1 MVHSITLQTS
11 DSDISDGDILGQIG
25 FAAPVEGTGSD
36 ANLLAASIFARS
48 EGDFSSSN
56 NATELVFATSAT
68 ESSKPTTSNGDMVL
82 SSTGTVTLLGGL
94 VIADGANIGSSSDT
108 DAIAISSG
116 GVVTMNQIPVFSAGI
131 NVSGGTIAGTLA
143 TAAQGNV
150 TSLGTL
156 TTLTVDNVIIDGT
169 TIGHTSDT
177 DLITLTSGVV
187 TVAGELDATSL
198 DISGNADIDGTLEA
212 DAITVDGVA
221 LATYIRDTVGT
232 NMLSSNTE
240 SGITVTY
247 DTSNDNIDFAIDA
260 AQTGITSL
268 LAADIK
274 IGEDDQTKIDF
285 ETADEI
291 HFYAANVEQVYL
303 ADNIFGPQS
312 DSDVDLGTTGVRWK
326 DAFVDSITVTGEID
340 GASLDISG
348 NADID
353 GTLEADAITVDG
365 ATLSEY
371 IADTAGAMFTSN
383 TETGITVT
391 YQDGDNTVDLA
402 IDAAQT
408 VITSLL
414 ATDIKIGEDDQTK
427 IDFEDADKINFY
439 AANEKQL
446 ILEDGA
452 LYPGS
457 DNIIDLGKSD
467 NEFKD
472 AYFDG
477 TVTADAFAG
486 PLTGDVT
493 GTADLATSFT
503 VSANNTANET
513 VYPVFVDGATGTQ
526 GAETDTG
533 LTYNPSTGQVTALK
547 VQGTTSIQT
556 ALIEYTDGDDSMTIA
571 DGGKVTFG
579 NGFAVGSDQAGDIL
593 YHNGTS
599 YVRLAIGSDGQVL
612 TVNDAENAPG
622 WENASG
628 GGSGDITGVTL
639 AGDSSTAQDLTANV
653 NLTLAGGNGITTAGD
668 GSATISIALD
678 AALTTVTSLLAT
690 DIKIGED
697 DQTKIDFETADEIHF
712 YAANVE
718 QVYLADNVF
727 GPQSDSDVDLGTTGV
742 RWKDA
747 YIDTIT
753 TTGDVDVLGNIELGH
768 ASDTTIARASSGQIT
783 VEGTAVILAG
793 AVTGITSLLATD
805 IKIGEDDQTKIDF
818 ETANEIHFYANNTE
832 QVYLADNIFGPQS
845 DSDVDLGTT
854 GVRWKDAYIDT
865 ITTTGTI
872 TAGGIVTGTGFT
884 AGSAVLAEAELELLD
899 GLTAGTA
906 IASKVVTTDANID
919 TTGQRNL
926 TISGELDAATL
937 DISGNADIDGTT
949 NLDAVDID
957 GNVDLDGTLTI
968 GAAQDGYDFKVF
980 GNGGDAADSPPQ
992 SPDKYFMW
1000 DESADGVRL
1009 RGNFVQEAVPY
1020 SNTGTTVSD
1029 DSGATINIDW
1039 QKGNYH
1045 WIVLAANVTKIIF
1058 QNMKR
1063 GGRYILRI
1071 EQHSSSPKTVSWGNV
1086 DYDESNGAYT
1096 EGRWVGGTAPTM
1108 TNTAGR
1114 VDVYGF
1120 LGTRSNGRGMDG
1132 FVIAQN
1138 VAEDGT
1144 H

>member
-718 QVYLADNVF
+718 QVYLADNIF

-1096 EGRWVGGTAPTM
+1096 EVRWVGGTAPTM

>member
-753 TTGDVDVLGNIELGH
+753 TTGDVDVLGNIELGN
-768 ASDTTIARASSGQIT
+768 ASDTTIARASAGQIT

-1096 EGRWVGGTAPTM
+1096 EVRWVGGTAPTM

>member
-56 NATELVFATSAT
+56 NATELVFVTSAT

-1020 SNTGTTVSD
+1020 SNTVTTVSD

-1086 DYDESNGAYT
+1086 DYDESNGAYS
-1096 EGRWVGGTAPTM
+1096 EVRWVGGTAPTM

>member
-260 AQTGITSL
+260 AQTGITSI
-268 LAADIK
+268 LATDLK

-291 HFYAANVEQVYL
+291 HFYAASVEQVYL
-303 ADNIFGPQS
+303 GDNIFGPQS

-1096 EGRWVGGTAPTM
+1096 EVRWVGGTAPTM

>member
-457 DNIIDLGKSD
+457 GNIIDLGKSD

-1096 EGRWVGGTAPTM
+1096 EVRWVGGTAPTM

>member
-1096 EGRWVGGTAPTM
+1096 EVSWVGGTAPTM

>member
-579 NGFAVGSDQAGDIL
+579 NGFAVCADQAGDIL

-1096 EGRWVGGTAPTM
+1096 EVRWVGGTAPTM

>member
-599 YVRLAIGSDGQVL
+599 YVRLAMGSDGQVL

-622 WENASG
+622 WENAG
-628 GGSGDITGVTL
+628 GVVQGLLPVIPTMELLHG
-639 AGDSSTAQDLTANV
+639 
-653 NLTLAGGNGITTAGD
+653 
-668 GSATISIALD
+668 
-678 AALTTVTSLLAT
+678 LLAM
-690 DIKIGED
+690 
-697 DQTKIDFETADEIHF
+697 IHSLS
-712 YAANVE
+712 N
-718 QVYLADNVF
+718 L
-727 GPQSDSDVDLGTTGV
+727 
-742 RWKDA
+742 
-747 YIDTIT
+747 
-753 TTGDVDVLGNIELGH
+753 
-768 ASDTTIARASSGQIT
+768 
-783 VEGTAVILAG
+783 ILAILVETFLLG
-793 AVTGITSLLATD
+793 VLLLPSLSEMPVQKTLSWYSMAML
-805 IKIGEDDQTKIDF
+805 KIF
-818 ETANEIHFYANNTE
+818 
-832 QVYLADNIFGPQS
+832 
-845 DSDVDLGTT
+845 
-854 GVRWKDAYIDT
+854 
-865 ITTTGTI
+865 
-872 TAGGIVTGTGFT
+872 
-884 AGSAVLAEAELELLD
+884 
-899 GLTAGTA
+899 
-906 IASKVVTTDANID
+906 
-919 TTGQRNL
+919 
-926 TISGELDAATL
+926 
-937 DISGNADIDGTT
+937 
-949 NLDAVDID
+949 
-957 GNVDLDGTLTI
+957 
-968 GAAQDGYDFKVF
+968 
-980 GNGGDAADSPPQ
+980 
-992 SPDKYFMW
+992 
-1000 DESADGVRL
+1000 
-1009 RGNFVQEAVPY
+1009 
-1020 SNTGTTVSD
+1020 
-1029 DSGATINIDW
+1029 
-1039 QKGNYH
+1039 
-1045 WIVLAANVTKIIF
+1045 
-1058 QNMKR
+1058 
-1063 GGRYILRI
+1063 IL
-1071 EQHSSSPKTVSWGNV
+1071 V
-1086 DYDESNGAYT
+1086 
-1096 EGRWVGGTAPTM
+1096 
-1108 TNTAGR
+1108 
-1114 VDVYGF
+1114 
-1120 LGTRSNGRGMDG
+1120 
-1132 FVIAQN
+1132 
-1138 VAEDGT
+1138 
-1144 H
+1144 

>member
-742 RWKDA
+742 RWKAA

-1096 EGRWVGGTAPTM
+1096 EVRWVGGTAPTM

>member
-1 MVHSITLQTS
+1 M
-11 DSDISDGDILGQIG
+11 
-25 FAAPVEGTGSD
+25 
-36 ANLLAASIFARS
+36 
-48 EGDFSSSN
+48 
-56 NATELVFATSAT
+56 
-68 ESSKPTTSNGDMVL
+68 
-82 SSTGTVTLLGGL
+82 
-94 VIADGANIGSSSDT
+94 
-108 DAIAISSG
+108 
-116 GVVTMNQIPVFSAGI
+116 
-131 NVSGGTIAGTLA
+131 
-143 TAAQGNV
+143 
-150 TSLGTL
+150 
-156 TTLTVDNVIIDGT
+156 
-169 TIGHTSDT
+169 
-177 DLITLTSGVV
+177 
-187 TVAGELDATSL
+187 
-198 DISGNADIDGTLEA
+198 
-212 DAITVDGVA
+212 
-221 LATYIRDTVGT
+221 
-232 NMLSSNTE
+232 
-240 SGITVTY
+240 
-247 DTSNDNIDFAIDA
+247 
-260 AQTGITSL
+260 
-268 LAADIK
+268 
-274 IGEDDQTKIDF
+274 
-285 ETADEI
+285 
-291 HFYAANVEQVYL
+291 
-303 ADNIFGPQS
+303 
-312 DSDVDLGTTGVRWK
+312 
-326 DAFVDSITVTGEID
+326 
-340 GASLDISG
+340 
-348 NADID
+348 
-353 GTLEADAITVDG
+353 
-365 ATLSEY
+365 
-371 IADTAGAMFTSN
+371 
-383 TETGITVT
+383 
-391 YQDGDNTVDLA
+391 
-402 IDAAQT
+402 
-408 VITSLL
+408 
-414 ATDIKIGEDDQTK
+414 
-427 IDFEDADKINFY
+427 
-439 AANEKQL
+439 
-446 ILEDGA
+446 
-452 LYPGS
+452 
-457 DNIIDLGKSD
+457 
-467 NEFKD
+467 
-472 AYFDG
+472 
-477 TVTADAFAG
+477 
-486 PLTGDVT
+486 
-493 GTADLATSFT
+493 
-503 VSANNTANET
+503 
-513 VYPVFVDGATGTQ
+513 
-526 GAETDTG
+526 
-533 LTYNPSTGQVTALK
+533 
-547 VQGTTSIQT
+547 
-556 ALIEYTDGDDSMTIA
+556 
-571 DGGKVTFG
+571 
-579 NGFAVGSDQAGDIL
+579 
-593 YHNGTS
+593 
-599 YVRLAIGSDGQVL
+599 
-612 TVNDAENAPG
+612 
-622 WENASG
+622 
-628 GGSGDITGVTL
+628 
-639 AGDSSTAQDLTANV
+639 
-653 NLTLAGGNGITTAGD
+653 
-668 GSATISIALD
+668 
-678 AALTTVTSLLAT
+678 
-690 DIKIGED
+690 
-697 DQTKIDFETADEIHF
+697 
-712 YAANVE
+712 
-718 QVYLADNVF
+718 
-727 GPQSDSDVDLGTTGV
+727 
-742 RWKDA
+742 
-747 YIDTIT
+747 
-753 TTGDVDVLGNIELGH
+753 GH

-1096 EGRWVGGTAPTM
+1096 EVRWVGGTAPTM

>member
-992 SPDKYFMW
+992 SPDKYYMW

-1096 EGRWVGGTAPTM
+1096 EVRWVGGTAPTM

>member
-340 GASLDISG
+340 GDSLDIEG
-348 NADID
+348 DADIN
-353 GTLEADAITVDG
+353 GTLEADAITVG
-365 ATLSEY
+365 GTN
-371 IADTAGAMFTSN
+371 IV
-383 TETGITVT
+383 TGGLISS
-391 YQDGDNTVDLA
+391 LA
-402 IDAAQT
+402 AT
-408 VITSLL
+408 VISGLTEVTS
-414 ATDIKIGEDDQTK
+414 A
-427 IDFEDADKINFY
+427 DADY
-439 AANEKQL
+439 L
-446 ILEDGA
+446 L
-452 LYPGS
+452 LW
-457 DNIIDLGKSD
+457 
-467 NEFKD
+467 D
-472 AYFDG
+472 AD
-477 TVTADAFAG
+477 D
-486 PLTGDVT
+486 
-493 GTADLATSFT
+493 S
-503 VSANNTANET
+503 
-513 VYPVFVDGATGTQ
+513 
-526 GAETDTG
+526 
-533 LTYNPSTGQVTALK
+533 ALK
-547 VQGTTSIQT
+547 
-556 ALIEYTDGDDSMTIA
+556 
-571 DGGKVTFG
+571 KV
-579 NGFAVGSDQAGDIL
+579 DAGEFR
-593 YHNGTS
+593 S
-599 YVRLAIGSDGQVL
+599 
-612 TVNDAENAPG
+612 
-622 WENASG
+622 SG

-639 AGDSSTAQDLTANV
+639 AGDSGSAADTSGNADLTV
-653 NLTLAGGNGITTAGD
+653 AGGNGITTS
-668 GSATISIALD
+668 GSSTTLTVALD

-1045 WIVLAANVTKIIF
+1045 WIVLAAYVTKIIF
-1058 QNMKR
+1058 LNMKR

-1096 EGRWVGGTAPTM
+1096 EVRWVGGTAPTM

>member
-1096 EGRWVGGTAPTM
+1096 EVRWVGGTAPTM